1 MDVIHRQ
8 PGNSNFIVKLATF
21 SFLLVLN
28 LKKLPPTSQ
37 VRLNNSTRALRIT
50 PLCTKIDGWGKTK
63 QKKALKLSRRNGF
76 LRLGEDRQKDSDRE
90 TYPATETTRP
100 DSDWLAGRAA
110 EASPADGRPADS
122 TTKLRRRPGRGAD
135 GEQLRLASSLLN
147 LRPVPLA
154 LCSLHKDSA
163 FGNKTIYETWK
174 LRRQLASGLRWPRRW
189 TLKSSRCDG

>member
-28 LKKLPPTSQ
+28 LKKLPTTSLG
-37 VRLNNSTRALRIT
+37 RLNNSPLPLRIT

-76 LRLGEDRQKDSDRE
+76 LRLGEEDRQRDSDRE

-100 DSDWLAGRAA
+100 DSD
-110 EASPADGRPADS
+110 
-122 TTKLRRRPGRGAD
+122 
-135 GEQLRLASSLLN
+135 
-147 LRPVPLA
+147 
-154 LCSLHKDSA
+154 
-163 FGNKTIYETWK
+163 
-174 LRRQLASGLRWPRRW
+174 
-189 TLKSSRCDG
+189 